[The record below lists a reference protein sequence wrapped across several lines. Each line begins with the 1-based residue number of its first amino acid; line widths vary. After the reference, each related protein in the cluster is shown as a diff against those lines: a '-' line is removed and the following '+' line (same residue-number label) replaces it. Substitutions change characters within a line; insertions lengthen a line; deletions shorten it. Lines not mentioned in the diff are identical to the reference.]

1 MPKWPISRVSP
12 IWLLAAVAS
21 CTGSIGDTTNP
32 VGAHTSRPGSSV
44 PPSVDPNQGLDGAG
58 PYPLARLTRPEYV
71 NTLRDL
77 SSGQVQVAP
86 DDLPADAKG
95 TSGFT
100 SDVTVSQVEVDQLLG
115 VALAS
120 APGVLKGL
128 RAQFPCDASTKS
140 EDLCAADFVN
150 RAGQL
155 VYRRPLD
162 SVESTA
168 LVAQYKSARTDLG
181 DSYDDA
187 LRVLTETMLMSP
199 SFLYRWELG
208 YASPQVEASL
218 VRFNGYEVA
227 SRLSYFLWKSMP
239 DAELF
244 RAAGAGEL
252 GDVDRVGQ
260 QAARMLAD
268 PKAGDAVDTF
278 YSQWIG
284 IANIAKAQKDPTL
297 FPYFDAQ
304 LAQDLGEETRQFV
317 RHVLFEGEGTLT
329 ALLNADY
336 TYVNER
342 VAKLY
347 GVSGVTG
354 DAFVRI
360 TLPPER
366 AGLFTQASFLAST
379 GLPNG
384 TSPPRRAKAIMD
396 HVACIPISPPPAN
409 LMVTVPPPE
418 DGKQTREIFQEHSTS
433 PACRGCH
440 SQLDPIGFAFEDFD
454 AAGAYRT
461 QEAGRP
467 IDASGNIDGI
477 GTFHDGAG
485 LMRLLAGRDDVGA
498 CSTRS
503 WFRFM
508 LNRVETSEEQGSL
521 DTAGARFKESGF
533 DVRKL
538 LVSIATTKAFLYR
551 THLQGEPL

>member
-1 MPKWPISRVSP
+1 MPNWPISRLSP
-12 IWLLAAVAS
+12 IWLVAAVAS
-21 CTGSIGDTTNP
+21 CTGSIGDAPTP
-32 VGAHTSRPGSSV
+32 LGAHAGRQGTTV
-44 PPSVDPNQGLDGAG
+44 PPPVDPSQGLDGAG

-77 SSGQVQVAP
+77 SNGQVQVAP

-115 VALAS
+115 AALTS

-128 RAQFPCDASTKS
+128 QARFPCDAATKG
-140 EDLCAADFVN
+140 EDVCAADFVN
-150 RAGQL
+150 KAGQH

-162 SVESTA
+162 SVESNA
-168 LVAQYKSARTDLG
+168 LVAQYKSARADLG

-208 YASPQVEASL
+208 YASPQVDGSL

-252 GDVDRVGQ
+252 SDADHVGQ

-297 FPYFDAQ
+297 FPYFNAQ

-317 RHVLFEGEGTLT
+317 RHVLFEGDGTLT

-336 TYVNER
+336 TYANER

-354 DAFVRI
+354 DTFVRI
-360 TLPPER
+360 TLPRER

-418 DGKQTREIFQEHSTS
+418 DGKQTREVFQEHSTS

-461 QEAGRP
+461 EEAGRP
-467 IDASGNIDGI
+467 IDASGKIDGI
-477 GTFHDGAG
+477 GTFHDGADF
-485 LMRLLAGRDDVGA
+485 MRLLAGRDDVGA

-521 DTAGARFKESGF
+521 DAAGARFKESGF

-551 THLQGEPL
+551 THLEGEPL